1 MYSKEN
7 RGSTA
12 ATRVA
17 VHYDVRF
24 ALNFMSYQYVTECA
38 NCSEML
44 SFHVRALSACPIAP
58 SQLLVQEEEEGF
70 YKFLPA
76 NTADRLCQSWQSCS
90 NHQRDPAIFGC
101 GALGTV
107 PLWKGQAEFLGMET
121 TRFEAPVTKSLFRP
135 ER

>member
-17 VHYDVRF
+17 VHYDVEF
-24 ALNFMSYQYVTECA
+24 ALNFKSYQYVTECA

-58 SQLLVQEEEEGF
+58 RQLLV
-70 YKFLPA
+70 
-76 NTADRLCQSWQSCS
+76 
-90 NHQRDPAIFGC
+90 QRDPAIFGF

-107 PLWKGQAEFLGMET
+107 LLWKGQAEFLGMET
-121 TRFEAPVTKSLFRP
+121 TP
-135 ER
+135 

>member
-17 VHYDVRF
+17 VHYDVEF

-58 SQLLVQEEEEGF
+58 RQLLV
-70 YKFLPA
+70 
-76 NTADRLCQSWQSCS
+76 
-90 NHQRDPAIFGC
+90 QRDPAIFGF
-101 GALGTV
+101 GAAVEGASGIFGDGDDPLISVRGSGDEKPVQAGTLIV
-107 PLWKGQAEFLGMET
+107 CQQRLPPLFYSFHSQNVCLVLMHA
-121 TRFEAPVTKSLFRP
+121 
-135 ER
+135 